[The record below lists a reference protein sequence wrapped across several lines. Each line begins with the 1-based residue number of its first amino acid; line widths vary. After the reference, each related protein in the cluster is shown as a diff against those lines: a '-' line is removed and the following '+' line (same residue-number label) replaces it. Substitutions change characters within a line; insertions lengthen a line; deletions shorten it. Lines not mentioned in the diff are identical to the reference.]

1 MCFIILATISAASSV
16 MIAGIVGWIGL
27 VVPHIG
33 RFVVG
38 ANHRYLIL
46 FSTFF
51 GALFLLAIDTLNR
64 VVFSVEIPIGIL
76 TSIVGVVVF
85 SGILFAYRNKI

>member
-1 MCFIILATISAASSV
+1 MCFIILATISVASSV
-16 MIAGIVGWIGL
+16 MIVGIVGWIGL

-51 GALFLLAIDTLNR
+51 GALFLLASDTLNR

-76 TSIVGVVVF
+76 ISIVGVVVF
-85 SGILFAYRNKI
+85 SGILFTYRNKI